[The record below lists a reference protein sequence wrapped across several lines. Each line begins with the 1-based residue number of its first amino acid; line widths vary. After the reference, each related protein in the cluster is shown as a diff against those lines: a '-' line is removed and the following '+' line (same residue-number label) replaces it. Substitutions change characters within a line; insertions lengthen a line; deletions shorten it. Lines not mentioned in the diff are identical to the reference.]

1 MCNKHDRNKIM
12 RVLWFTI
19 SNSCYI
25 PEGKFSGGDHYNGG
39 GWVSS
44 AEEAI
49 RKENNVTL
57 AVSFILD
64 GQPQKAIQN
73 GITYYPIKSMHA
85 SRFFRIKDKVK
96 ALFMPAKSYENSIWP
111 FYLNQF
117 KQVVDDFK
125 PDIIHIWGSER
136 WFGLVWKIT
145 NIPVILHLQGLINPY
160 INAYNPP
167 GMTWRDFTNKRIGA
181 SLNAKYL
188 KKRWQES
195 AYREKEIFKGITACL
210 GRTDWDYRV
219 SHCLNSNVDYYHVD
233 EILRN
238 VFYEASTRK
247 LPDRLTIITTIS
259 SPPYKGYD
267 LVLKTAKILKQDLG
281 LDFDWKCYG
290 NIEPQFIEKSIN
302 IRHQDVGVK
311 LMGIAS
317 AGELKTAEL
326 NATLYFHSSYIDNS
340 PNSLCEAQMLGI
352 PVVSTNVGGIPSLVN
367 DGKDGYLI
375 PANDPYQAACAIEEL
390 WKDNEKNVL
399 YGENAKQKALIRHN
413 HQKITQQILNVYK
426 EIIKR

>member
-64 GQPQKAIQN
+64 GQPKKAIQN

-167 GMTWRDFTNKRIGA
+167 GITWRDTVKIQKMSTLKA
-181 SLNAKYL
+181 LYI
-188 KKRWQES
+188 KKRWQG
-195 AYREKEIFKGITACL
+195 ATYREKEIFKGITACL
-210 GRTDWDYRV
+210 GRTDWDRRV
-219 SHCLNSNVDYYHVD
+219 AFCLNPKISYSHVD
-233 EILRN
+233 EILRD
-238 VFYEASTRK
+238 VFYETSTRK
-247 LPDRLTIITTIS
+247 IPNKLTIITTIS
-259 SPPYKGYD
+259 APPYKGYD
-267 LVLKTAKILKQDLG
+267 LVLKTAKILKENLDM
-281 LDFDWKCYG
+281 DFDWKCYG
-290 NIEPQFIEKSIN
+290 NIEPQFIEKAIDICHTN
-302 IRHQDVGVK
+302 VDVH
-311 LMGIAS
+311 LMGVATS
-317 AGELKTAEL
+317 EQLREAEL
-326 NATLYFHSSYIDNS
+326 SSTLYFHSSYIDNS

-352 PVVSTNVGGIPSLVN
+352 PVVSTNVGGIPSLVTH
-367 DGKDGYLI
+367 GIDGYLI
-375 PANDPYQAACAIEEL
+375 PANDPYQAAFFIHHLYNNPEQ
-390 WKDNEKNVL
+390 NMSMGEK
-399 YGENAKQKALIRHN
+399 GKRIAQQRHN
-413 HQKITQQILNVYK
+413 VENVVSQIMGTYNSMLN
-426 EIIKR
+426 R